1 MKTVLSSSNFF
12 TKLLV
17 VIVSYFLTIN
27 FTFAQSVNYPL
38 RPIKIYVGFAPG
50 GAPDIIARLVGQKLS
65 ERLGQ
70 PVIVENRPGAT
81 GNIAA
86 QVVSKADPDGYSL
99 LLATVSLA
107 ISPAILGKV
116 AVNPEKELDPVGMV
130 ASVPLIL
137 ISSPKLQVNS
147 VADLT
152 KIAKANPEKI
162 NYASVGNGS
171 PQQLAAELFQ
181 IMAGVK
187 MTHIPYKGGAPATQA
202 VLANEVDIFF
212 AGMPPALPFVKS
224 GQLQGLAVTSAK
236 RSQAAPEIPTMQ
248 ESGLVNFDA
257 DNWNALY
264 APRGTPKEVVIL
276 LNKELNKVLQMPEIK
291 NSLEK
296 QGAESWLSTPTET
309 KEYLVKE
316 ITKWTKVVKV
326 AGVKPE

>member
-1 MKTVLSSSNFF
+1 MKIIFSSNIF
-12 TKLLV
+12 TKLTVLMA
-17 VIVSYFLTIN
+17 SCFLTIN
-27 FTFAQSVNYPL
+27 FAFGQSTNYPV

-50 GAPDIIARLVGQKLS
+50 GAPDLIARLVGQKLS

-70 PVIVENRPGAT
+70 PVIVENKPGAT

-86 QVVSKADPDGYSL
+86 QVVSKSDPDGYSL

-107 ISPAILGKV
+107 ISPAILGKL
-116 AVNPEKELDPVGMV
+116 AVNPERELDPVGMV

-137 ISSPKLQVNS
+137 IASPKLSANS

-152 KIAKANPEKI
+152 KLAKANPDKI
-162 NYASVGNGS
+162 NFASVGNGS
-171 PQQLAAELFQ
+171 PQQLAAELYQ
-181 IMAGVK
+181 ITAGVK

-224 GQLQGLAVTSAK
+224 GQLQGLAVTSSK

-248 ESGLVNFDA
+248 ESGLANFDA

-264 APRGTPKEVVIL
+264 APKGTPKEVVTL
-276 LNKELNKVLQMPEIK
+276 LNKELNKVLQMPEVK

-296 QGAESWLSTPTET
+296 QGAESWLSTPVET
-309 KEYLVKE
+309 KEYLTKE
-316 ITKWTKVVKV
+316 ISKWTKVIKV

>member
-1 MKTVLSSSNFF
+1 MRTVLSSSNFF
-12 TKLLV
+12 SKLLV

-27 FTFAQSVNYPL
+27 FVFAQSVNYPV

-65 ERLGQ
+65 EKLGQ

-116 AVNPEKELDPVGMV
+116 AVNPEKELGPVGMV

-137 ISSPKLQVNS
+137 IASPKLQVNS

-152 KIAKANPEKI
+152 KFAKANPDKV

-171 PQQLAAELFQ
+171 PQQLAAELYQ
-181 IMAGVK
+181 MMAGVK

-224 GQLQGLAVTSAK
+224 GQLQGLAVTSSK

-276 LNKELNKVLQMPEIK
+276 LNQELNKVLQMPEIK

-296 QGAESWLSTPTET
+296 QGAESWLSTPAET
-309 KEYLVKE
+309 KEYLTKE
-316 ITKWTKVVKV
+316 IAKWTKVVKV
-326 AGVKPE
+326 AGVKAE

>member
-1 MKTVLSSSNFF
+1 MKIIIFSSNFF
-12 TKLLV
+12 TKLTVLMA
-17 VIVSYFLTIN
+17 SCFLTIN
-27 FTFAQSVNYPL
+27 FAFGQSTNYPV

-50 GAPDIIARLVGQKLS
+50 GAPDLIARLVGQKLS

-70 PVIVENRPGAT
+70 PVIVENKPGAT

-86 QVVSKADPDGYSL
+86 QVVSKSDPDGYSL

-107 ISPAILGKV
+107 ISPVILGKL
-116 AVNPEKELDPVGMV
+116 AVNPERELDPIGMV

-137 ISSPKLQVNS
+137 IASPKLQANS

-152 KIAKANPEKI
+152 KLAKANPDKI
-162 NYASVGNGS
+162 NFASVGNGS
-171 PQQLAAELFQ
+171 PQQLAAELYQ
-181 IMAGVK
+181 ITAGVK

-224 GQLQGLAVTSAK
+224 GQLQGLAVTSSK

-248 ESGLVNFDA
+248 ESGLANFDA

-264 APRGTPKEVVIL
+264 APKGTSKEVVAF
-276 LNKELNKVLQMPEIK
+276 LNKELNKVLQMPEVK
-291 NSLEK
+291 SSLEK
-296 QGAESWLSTPTET
+296 QGAESWLSTPVETREYLT
-309 KEYLVKE
+309 KE
-316 ITKWTKVVKV
+316 ISKWTKVVKV

>member
-1 MKTVLSSSNFF
+1 MKTVLSSSNLF

>member
-1 MKTVLSSSNFF
+1 MKIIFSSNIF
-12 TKLLV
+12 TKLTVL
-17 VIVSYFLTIN
+17 IASCFLAIN
-27 FTFAQSVNYPL
+27 FAFGQSTNYPV

-50 GAPDIIARLVGQKLS
+50 GAPDLIARLIGQKLS

-70 PVIVENRPGAT
+70 PIIIENKPGAT

-86 QVVSKADPDGYSL
+86 QVVSKSEPDGYSL

-107 ISPAILGKV
+107 ISPAILGKL
-116 AVNPEKELDPVGMV
+116 AVNPERELDPVGMV

-137 ISSPKLQVNS
+137 IASPKLSANS

-152 KIAKANPEKI
+152 KLAKANPDKI
-162 NYASVGNGS
+162 NFASVGNGS
-171 PQQLAAELFQ
+171 PQQLAAELYQ
-181 IMAGVK
+181 ITAGVK

-224 GQLQGLAVTSAK
+224 GQVQGLAVTSSK
-236 RSQAAPEIPTMQ
+236 RSQAAPEILTMQ
-248 ESGLVNFDA
+248 ESGLTNFDA

-264 APRGTPKEVVIL
+264 APKGTPKEVVTL
-276 LNKELNKVLQMPEIK
+276 LNKELNKVLQMPEVK

-296 QGAESWLSTPTET
+296 QGAESWLSTPAET
-309 KEYLVKE
+309 KEYLTKE
-316 ITKWTKVVKV
+316 ISKWTKVVKV
-326 AGVKPE
+326 AGVKSE

>member
-17 VIVSYFLTIN
+17 VITSFFLTIN
-27 FTFAQSVNYPL
+27 FAFAQSVNYPL

-65 ERLGQ
+65 EKLGQ

-152 KIAKANPEKI
+152 KLAKANPEKI

-224 GQLQGLAVTSAK
+224 RQLQGLAVTSAK

-248 ESGLVNFDA
+248 ESGLVNFDT
-257 DNWNALY
+257 DNWNALF

-276 LNKELNKVLQMPEIK
+276 LNKELNRVLQMPEIK
-291 NSLEK
+291 SSLEK
-296 QGAESWLSTPTET
+296 QGAESWVSTPIET
-309 KEYLVKE
+309 KDYLTKE
-316 ITKWTKVVKV
+316 IAKWTKVVKV
-326 AGVKPE
+326 AGVKSE

>member
-1 MKTVLSSSNFF
+1 MRTVFSSSNFF
-12 TKLLV
+12 PKLLV
-17 VIVSYFLTIN
+17 VIASYFLTIN
-27 FTFAQSVNYPL
+27 FAFAQSVSYPL

-65 ERLGQ
+65 EKLGQ

-137 ISSPKLQVNS
+137 IASPKLQVNS

-152 KIAKANPEKI
+152 KFAKANPDKV

-171 PQQLAAELFQ
+171 PQQLAAELYQ
-181 IMAGVK
+181 MMAGIK

-202 VLANEVDIFF
+202 VLASEVDIFF

-296 QGAESWLSTPTET
+296 QGAESWLSTPAET
-309 KEYLVKE
+309 KEYLTKE
-316 ITKWTKVVKV
+316 IAKWTKVVKL
-326 AGVKPE
+326 AGVKAE

>member
-276 LNKELNKVLQMPEIK
+276 LNKELNKVLQTPEIK

>member
-1 MKTVLSSSNFF
+1 MKIIFSSNIF
-12 TKLLV
+12 TKLTVLMA
-17 VIVSYFLTIN
+17 SCFLTIN
-27 FTFAQSVNYPL
+27 FAFGQSTNYPV

-50 GAPDIIARLVGQKLS
+50 GAPDLIARLVGQKLS

-70 PVIVENRPGAT
+70 PVIVENKPGAT

-86 QVVSKADPDGYSL
+86 QVVSKSDPDGYSL

-107 ISPAILGKV
+107 ISPAILGKL
-116 AVNPEKELDPVGMV
+116 AVNPERELDPIGMV

-137 ISSPKLQVNS
+137 IASPKLPANS

-152 KIAKANPEKI
+152 KLAKANPDKI
-162 NYASVGNGS
+162 NFASVGNGS
-171 PQQLAAELFQ
+171 PQQLAAELYQ

-224 GQLQGLAVTSAK
+224 GQLQGLAVTSSK

-248 ESGLVNFDA
+248 ESGLANFDA

-264 APRGTPKEVVIL
+264 APKGTSKEVVAF
-276 LNKELNKVLQMPEIK
+276 LNKELNKVLQMSEVK
-291 NSLEK
+291 SSLEK
-296 QGAESWLSTPTET
+296 QGAESWLSTPVETREYLT
-309 KEYLVKE
+309 KE
-316 ITKWTKVVKV
+316 ISKWTKVVKV

>member
-1 MKTVLSSSNFF
+1 MKVLFSDKFFIKLISVALISVLNFSIAVGQTV
-12 TKLLV
+12 T
-17 VIVSYFLTIN
+17 
-27 FTFAQSVNYPL
+27 YPVK
-38 RPIKIYVGFAPG
+38 PIKILVGFAPG

-65 ERLGQ
+65 EGLGQ
-70 PVIVENRPGAT
+70 PVIIENRPGAT

-86 QVVSKADPDGYSL
+86 QAVSKSDPDGYTL
-99 LLATVSLA
+99 LLATVSIA
-107 ISPAILGKV
+107 TSPAILGKL
-116 AVNPEKELDPVGMV
+116 AVNPERELDPVGMV

-137 ISSPKLQVNS
+137 IASPKSSINS
-147 VADLT
+147 VSDLIKFA
-152 KIAKANPEKI
+152 KINPDKV

-224 GQLQGLAVTSAK
+224 GQLKGLAVTSTK

-248 ESGLVNFDA
+248 EAGLSNFDA

-264 APRGTPKEVVIL
+264 APRGTSREIVNQ
-276 LNKELNKVLQMPEIK
+276 LNKELNKVLQKSEVK
-291 NSLEK
+291 TALEQ
-296 QGAESWLSTPTET
+296 QGAEPWPSTPIES
-309 KEYLVKE
+309 KDYLARE
-316 ITKWTKVVKV
+316 IAKWAKVIKV
-326 AGVKPE
+326 SGVKSE

>member
-1 MKTVLSSSNFF
+1 MKTVLFSSNFL
-12 TKLLV
+12 TKLFVMIL
-17 VIVSYFLTIN
+17 SYFLTIN
-27 FTFAQSVNYPL
+27 FAFAQSVNYPV

-65 ERLGQ
+65 EKLGQ

-86 QVVSKADPDGYSL
+86 QVVSKADPNGYSL

-152 KIAKANPEKI
+152 KLAKANPEKI

-224 GQLQGLAVTSAK
+224 GKLQGLAVTSTK

-264 APRGTPKEVVIL
+264 APRGTPKEVIIL
-276 LNKELNKVLQMPEIK
+276 LNKELNRVLQMPEIK

-296 QGAESWLSTPTET
+296 QGAEPWLSTPIET
-309 KEYLVKE
+309 KDYITKE
-316 ITKWTKVVKV
+316 IEKWTKVVKA

>member
-316 ITKWTKVVKV
+316 IAKWTKVVKV

>member
-1 MKTVLSSSNFF
+1 MASC
-12 TKLLV
+12 
-17 VIVSYFLTIN
+17 FLTIN
-27 FTFAQSVNYPL
+27 FAFGQSTNYPV

-50 GAPDIIARLVGQKLS
+50 GAPDLIARLVGQKLS

-70 PVIVENRPGAT
+70 PVIVENKPGAT

-86 QVVSKADPDGYSL
+86 QVVSKSDPDGYSL

-107 ISPAILGKV
+107 ISPAILGKL
-116 AVNPEKELDPVGMV
+116 AVNPERELDPVGMV

-137 ISSPKLQVNS
+137 IASPKLSANS

-152 KIAKANPEKI
+152 KLAKANPDKI
-162 NYASVGNGS
+162 NFASVGNGS
-171 PQQLAAELFQ
+171 PQQLAAELYQ
-181 IMAGVK
+181 ITAGVK

-224 GQLQGLAVTSAK
+224 GQLQGLAVTSSK

-248 ESGLVNFDA
+248 ESGLANFDA

-264 APRGTPKEVVIL
+264 APKGTPKEVVTL
-276 LNKELNKVLQMPEIK
+276 LNKELNKVLQMPEVK

-296 QGAESWLSTPTET
+296 QGAESWLSTPVET
-309 KEYLVKE
+309 KEYLTKE
-316 ITKWTKVVKV
+316 ISKWTKVIKV